1 MDGAAVLD
9 KPLNIPVSMPN
20 TKERKE
26 KTMNAIKAKLEQ
38 AKLNLIYIE
47 LEELNIPFNRNYDSV
62 DKLVKSL
69 KRELSELDFNRVQG
83 IVKKVEDSL
92 NTMVQELEK
101 GSTNA
106 FTKFMTS
113 DLTKTI
119 AKSLG
124 IALAG
129 RTALLLAPTVGTKA
143 LVGAGLAGY
152 GLYKII
158 KNRKEIIVINETNEL
173 NNILREL
180 EVTKEDDTYIDTRF
194 DLNAQSEIRRFLA
207 DLKIS
212 FDDTG
217 YRSLRQTIYSLDN
230 EQKKSLCFLLNSK
243 LGKGIDIEGRVAKAK
258 RKLNVI
264 ASGAAGISAGAS
276 LGMQAATAVNSVD
289 PALTAGVLNGTLLAK
304 WVEKITQL
312 EWFSKL
318 SGGLGI
324 IGSEVLEHLPVVGGV
339 ATKIFA
345 AENLATFATI
355 GAAGGLAVST
365 ALGLASSFKSIH
377 DVSVAKKENEKYLK
391 LDNEK
396 YGEVDKVELE
406 AIAKKLNEP
415 ANLGELAVLDIV
427 NGYLKDENIKLEET
441 PNSIASLK
449 KEIDK
454 LKGEEKRKAEYI
466 VNEIEKN
473 MSSDPDF
480 IQKLK
485 KAGKI
490 SIGLF
495 TGGLAVMSVYDI
507 IKGGTFLP
515 ELSKKLFPNNNI
527 YNPVEVPPAYDQY
540 FNVSKPEE
548 AKMQAEAR
556 ELYKQFNSP
565 DYYAINDGTYMTEYG
580 SNFMKHNPNF
590 EGIVG
595 GTGMVNA
602 GIETNFVD
610 NLSETGF
617 FKWVSKVLGLPEKTY
632 EMVPNIPALCAKI
645 DEFSP
650 KELYAFYRYVN
661 SLYVPGGSDKLDAI
675 KEILG
680 YESYL
685 NKVTDYIGSYE
696 NKQKFNDL
704 VIKVSQKL
712 STGAIPFATALA
724 TLGIIKKQ
732 ETKDDFKI
740 QDEEIEEAKKK
751 LEEQEKDNSMSVN
764 I

>member
-69 KRELSELDFNRVQG
+69 KRELSELDFNKVQG

-158 KNRKEIIVINETNEL
+158 KNRKEVILINETNEL

-276 LGMQAATAVNSVD
+276 LGMQAATAINSVD

-490 SIGLF
+490 
-495 TGGLAVMSVYDI
+495 
-507 IKGGTFLP
+507 
-515 ELSKKLFPNNNI
+515 
-527 YNPVEVPPAYDQY
+527 
-540 FNVSKPEE
+540 
-548 AKMQAEAR
+548 
-556 ELYKQFNSP
+556 
-565 DYYAINDGTYMTEYG
+565 
-580 SNFMKHNPNF
+580 
-590 EGIVG
+590 
-595 GTGMVNA
+595 
-602 GIETNFVD
+602 
-610 NLSETGF
+610 
-617 FKWVSKVLGLPEKTY
+617 
-632 EMVPNIPALCAKI
+632 
-645 DEFSP
+645 
-650 KELYAFYRYVN
+650 
-661 SLYVPGGSDKLDAI
+661 
-675 KEILG
+675 
-680 YESYL
+680 
-685 NKVTDYIGSYE
+685 
-696 NKQKFNDL
+696 
-704 VIKVSQKL
+704 
-712 STGAIPFATALA
+712 
-724 TLGIIKKQ
+724 
-732 ETKDDFKI
+732 
-740 QDEEIEEAKKK
+740 
-751 LEEQEKDNSMSVN
+751 
-764 I
+764 